1 MWKLFSSK
9 HNYLLVLFLG
19 FAVSVG
25 LFFAVQRADK
35 AANESRFYELAIPRL
50 AAVKADIATAI
61 DTVVMLGGHFS
72 VHPPVATSRAE
83 FTRLAT
89 SSWQRHPYVQALAG
103 VTHVT
108 GQGRVPLEQMVEK
121 RDEHPG
127 FRLTQRSPEGVM
139 VPDAERDE
147 YFPVLYEVPK
157 AGNEPAFGYNLGSEP
172 MRLEALITA
181 RDTGELVST
190 HRIKLVQG
198 AGDQYGVL
206 LFNPVYAVG
215 PRDSMEERRAGLL
228 GFAMGVFR
236 IGDLIKLSGQAL
248 GEETQQGGGKDSA
261 DPKNPP
267 IEVHVYDM
275 SVPDDQSQ
283 LFPKTPEVAQGTLL
297 EKLHATAS
305 VPMGGREWKVVVTPT
320 AAFSNP
326 VVTLN
331 AVVVFLAAI
340 MTTLAFSLF
349 VKRGHERAV
358 NEALFKTNQKLE
370 QQQVELAEAN
380 LAANAAS
387 KAKSDFLSSMSHELR
402 TPLHAII
409 GFSEL
414 LLDGTKPPPTER
426 QRKQLLRINKGGEY
440 LLYLINEILEFTKI
454 EVGKLSLKIEDI
466 VSRDLFESCLSLA
479 EPLMVKYGVT
489 LQDDTPEPGPIL
501 KADRV
506 RLQQVILNLLTNA
519 AKYNKAGG
527 SIRLG
532 CQLLGQT
539 MARITVTDT
548 GIGIA
553 SDKQSQLFIPFNR
566 LGAEGTEIEG
576 SGIGLALSRNLAEM
590 MGGSLD
596 YESEAG
602 VGSTFWVDVPLS
614 SEQSPPLE
622 NSVLTGGD
630 QFEALAEVPG
640 HPRSILYIEDN
651 PDNVSLMQDFIEIFA
666 GWTLVTAPNAELGIT
681 LAESKDF
688 DLIIC
693 DINLP
698 GMNGIEAV
706 KLLRA
711 GKCATTPIL
720 ALSADATYTTMEEGK
735 TAGFSDYL
743 TKPIRL
749 KDLEQIINISLK

>member
-1 MWKLFSSK
+1 M
-9 HNYLLVLFLG
+9 
-19 FAVSVG
+19 
-25 LFFAVQRADK
+25 
-35 AANESRFYELAIPRL
+35 
-50 AAVKADIATAI
+50 
-61 DTVVMLGGHFS
+61 
-72 VHPPVATSRAE
+72 
-83 FTRLAT
+83 
-89 SSWQRHPYVQALAG
+89 
-103 VTHVT
+103 
-108 GQGRVPLEQMVEK
+108 
-121 RDEHPG
+121 
-127 FRLTQRSPEGVM
+127 
-139 VPDAERDE
+139 
-147 YFPVLYEVPK
+147 
-157 AGNEPAFGYNLGSEP
+157 
-172 MRLEALITA
+172 
-181 RDTGELVST
+181 
-190 HRIKLVQG
+190 
-198 AGDQYGVL
+198 
-206 LFNPVYAVG
+206 
-215 PRDSMEERRAGLL
+215 
-228 GFAMGVFR
+228 
-236 IGDLIKLSGQAL
+236 
-248 GEETQQGGGKDSA
+248 
-261 DPKNPP
+261 
-267 IEVHVYDM
+267 
-275 SVPDDQSQ
+275 
-283 LFPKTPEVAQGTLL
+283 
-297 EKLHATAS
+297 
-305 VPMGGREWKVVVTPT
+305 
-320 AAFSNP
+320 
-326 VVTLN
+326 
-331 AVVVFLAAI
+331 
-340 MTTLAFSLF
+340 
-349 VKRGHERAV
+349 
-358 NEALFKTNQKLE
+358 
-370 QQQVELAEAN
+370 
-380 LAANAAS
+380 
-387 KAKSDFLSSMSHELR
+387 
-402 TPLHAII
+402 
-409 GFSEL
+409 
-414 LLDGTKPPPTER
+414 
-426 QRKQLLRINKGGEY
+426 
-440 LLYLINEILEFTKI
+440 
-454 EVGKLSLKIEDI
+454 
-466 VSRDLFESCLSLA
+466 
-479 EPLMVKYGVT
+479 T

-614 SEQSPPLE
+614 SEQSLPLE

-735 TAGFSDYL
+735 AAGFSDYL